1 MSVSID
7 NDFARFG
14 AKSYA
19 INKITSV
26 EIRELRSQNGG
37 CMVALFVIPAA
48 LCALAGLGS
57 LSSETGIAVFFLIL
71 AAIFGGVSYVMIQRA
86 KRVTYQLFL
95 ITSASEQQAYES
107 RDPQDVYR
115 LRDQVEAA
123 MLHHSRGI
131 RG

>member
-1 MSVSID
+1 MGVGMSVSID

-26 EIRELRSQNGG
+26 EVREMQSKNGG
-37 CMVALFVIPAA
+37 CAIAILGFITVVML
-48 LCALAGLGS
+48 LAS
-57 LSSETGIAVFFLIL
+57 ITFPPFLIFVL
-71 AAIFGGVSYVMIQRA
+71 MFGAGTWYAWKLS

-95 ITSASEQQAYES
+95 ITSASEQQAYEN

-123 MLHHSRGI
+123 MLHHSRGG
-131 RG
+131 RS